1 MRTESITDFFE
12 DGGMT
17 VRPSTNEKITELNYE
32 EVVSLFER
40 YGVLLFRGFEM
51 ETRGISNI
59 TDLYTQNYANDA
71 SRRGHRFDQKIV
83 HDVDLGNDAHTLHSE
98 GSYTSAAWPEIIW
111 FYCNIAPRKNGET
124 ILCDGKK
131 LWKNLSSDTKIYFL
145 AELLCFDLN
154 IPFGKPRKGRGKQ
167 IWMSNTPGTKGY
179 INWETGS
186 FEFTQLVS
194 AVNVSRSGR
203 DLCFSNHLLAE
214 LGKDPQIKN
223 KFMKTVGGQKIP
235 EQLIE
240 EIKLKSSEIT
250 FEHNWQ
256 EHDLLMIDNKRFM
269 HGRRAFDKNVK
280 RDIVNIQTAIAS
292 FGFGATSRTSIRI
305 NQ

>member
-1 MRTESITDFFE
+1 MRTEPITDFFE
-12 DGGMT
+12 DGGMM
-17 VRPSTNEKITELNYE
+17 VSPSSNEKIIDLNYE

-51 ETRGISNI
+51 EKRRISNI

-71 SRRGHRFDQKIV
+71 IRRASRFDQKIV
-83 HDVDLGNDAHTLHSE
+83 HDVDRGNDAHTLHSE
-98 GSYTSAAWPEIIW
+98 ASYTSAAWPEIIW
-111 FYCNIAPRKNGET
+111 FYCNIAPQKNGET

-131 LWKNLSSDTKIYFL
+131 LWKNLSSDSKIYFL
-145 AELLCFDLN
+145 DKLLCFDLN

-186 FEFTQLVS
+186 FEFSQLVS
-194 AVNVSRSGR
+194 AVNESRSGR

-223 KFMKTVGGQKIP
+223 KSMKTIGGRKIP
-235 EQLIE
+235 AQFLN
-240 EIKLKSSEIT
+240 EIKQKSSAIT

-269 HGRRAFDKNVK
+269 HGRRAFDKNIP
-280 RDIVNIQTAIAS
+280 RDIVIVQSLKAS
-292 FGFGATSRTSIRI
+292 FGFGSTTRKSLI
-305 NQ
+305 N